1 MPPRFG
7 VHAADLLER
16 VLQLN
21 LLGWEDSRAVE
32 SEDNLNRPGGWAEQQ
47 R

>member
-1 MPPRFG
+1 MDGREVEERIQTVLWGLHPMPPRFG

-21 LLGWEDSRAVE
+21 LLG
-32 SEDNLNRPGGWAEQQ
+32 
-47 R
+47 